1 MDYPKIRPVDAFPV
15 EMDGQ
20 KMICLRDPQ
29 NFASETLFLS
39 LPAFYL
45 VSLFDG
51 QHSIPDI
58 QAEYMRRFGELF
70 YREKIREVM
79 EELDRCL
86 FLDSETFKDFHQKL
100 AEEFQQGKVRT
111 AAHAGGCYALDP
123 QELSSQLQGF
133 FTCAEGPGLPDSL
146 RGRTRPIVKG
156 GIAPHI
162 DLRSGGPCFSW
173 FYKEIA
179 EAEAADLF
187 VILGTAHGFT
197 KNLFALTAKDF
208 ETPLGLLETDR
219 ECLEELRKRCSYDF
233 MEDEFAHRTEHT
245 IEFQLLFLQY
255 LYQGQRSPKILPILC
270 GSFHEMTLTD
280 TEPTRVTQ
288 FQDFAQALREVLAGR
303 KACLIA
309 SADLAHV
316 GLRYGDPSP
325 VSQTSLKQV
334 AREDLEMLGYAE
346 KMDLAGLFH
355 SIQKDGD
362 RRRIC
367 GFPPIYTLL
376 SVIEA
381 NQGKLLKYDQ
391 WTDPSGQSAVSF
403 ASLCFYD

>member
-1 MDYPKIRPVDAFPV
+1 MEYPKIRPVDAFPV

-20 KMICLRDPQ
+20 QMVCLRDPQ
-29 NFASETLFLS
+29 NFTSEMLFLS
-39 LPAFYL
+39 LPTFCL

-51 QHSIPDI
+51 QHSILDI

-70 YREKIREVM
+70 YREKIQEVV
-79 EELDRCL
+79 EELDHYL
-86 FLDSETFKDFHQKL
+86 FLDSEKFQDFHHKL
-100 AEEFQQGKVRT
+100 VEEFQQGKVRT
-111 AAHAGGCYALDP
+111 AAHAGGCYELDP
-123 QELSSQLQGF
+123 QELSAQLQGY
-133 FTCAEGPGLPDSL
+133 FTCTEGPGLPDSSQ
-146 RGRTRPIVKG
+146 GRARPIIKG
-156 GIAPHI
+156 GVAPHI

-173 FYKEIA
+173 LYKEIA

-187 VILGTAHGFT
+187 VILGTAHGLT
-197 KNLFALTAKDF
+197 KNLFCLTTKDF

-219 ECLEELRKRCSYDF
+219 ECLEELRRRCSCDF
-233 MEDEFAHRTEHT
+233 MEDEFAHRSEHT

-255 LYQGQRSPKILPILC
+255 LYQGRRDIKILPILC
-270 GSFHEMTLTD
+270 GSFHEMILSGN
-280 TEPTRVTQ
+280 EPPQGTQ
-288 FQDFAQALREVLAGR
+288 FQDFVQALREVLVGR

-325 VSQTSLKQV
+325 VSPTSLMKV
-334 AREDLEMLGYAE
+334 AHEDMEMLGYAE
-346 KMDLAGLFH
+346 RMDLGGLFH
-355 SIQKDGD
+355 SIRKDGD

-381 NQGKLLKYDQ
+381 DQGKLLKYDQ

-403 ASLCFYD
+403 ASLCFYG